1 MPKHWNISLKELHE
15 RVDDVLTSPWHTG
28 SVSTMFPA
36 SEHPPRQPLAHE
48 ELGSCQTSRISYYSP
63 SVAVDDKGGEALA
76 RCAEVFA
83 SEQRAGATEYGIRIP
98 PAALVDDE
106 VLPAVNPHPVLNLE
120 ETLEALKVRAEVTAS
135 EQHAAEA
142 AAEARRHLVV
152 SAHSTPESVTSE
164 HLGSGQTSPAAQQAS
179 PLPANTPAEEQECAI
194 FDCTL
199 LANNPHPT
207 ATNCFVC
214 SKHFHMADTSS
225 ARVHSSFPI
234 QDVTVPGGRGGAS
247 RGRSPTWRGDAS
259 RGPSLR
265 TRRDKSS
272 PDAEVAASERC
283 SAGAAA
289 AESSG
294 SVAAESVLRKMPSL
308 INQMD

>member
-152 SAHSTPESVTSE
+152 SAH
-164 HLGSGQTSPAAQQAS
+164 
-179 PLPANTPAEEQECAI
+179 
-194 FDCTL
+194 
-199 LANNPHPT
+199 
-207 ATNCFVC
+207 
-214 SKHFHMADTSS
+214 TSS